1 MITAAEISVIVGYA
15 LLMGF
20 LAVGLAMLR
29 RSAPGSDPRR
39 LSRAAARPDRGWLRL
54 ARYWAATAVG
64 GYVVLMAIIVIFY
77 AATDYSKVS
86 ILESTLSSAA
96 TGTALLVG
104 ISVPVFL
111 GLSWLTQRWRERAPS
126 GEGDANGK
134 AETRPRPGRPS

>member
-1 MITAAEISVIVGYA
+1 MISAAEISVIVGYV

-20 LAVGLAMLR
+20 LAAGLTMLR

-77 AATDYSKVS
+77 VATDYSKAS

-111 GLSWLTQRWRERAPS
+111 GLSWLTQRWRQRADGQDGS
-126 GEGDANGK
+126 GNPK
-134 AETRPRPGRPS
+134 RRRSPRPGRPA